1 MPFTE
6 FQNFFLVKLLKFMI
20 FKLKHKCKRLRRS
33 KTTIYIKTN
42 KQSYTIQDEK
52 KVQRQML
59 LKILNWFILKGH
71 LFFYSKNNNQNIFF
85 LPNKLYFYAR

>member
-20 FKLKHKCKRLRRS
+20 FKLKHKYKRLRRA

-71 LFFYSKNNNQNIFF
+71 LFFTQKIITKIFF
-85 LPNKLYFYAR
+85 FTK